1 MMAEED
7 GTLYVIATPI
17 GNLGDISQRALDVLS
32 KVGALA
38 CEDTRHTTRIFHR
51 HNLKKPKTT
60 FSCNEHNE
68 TRVAPRIIGLLKA
81 GVSVA
86 LCSNAG
92 APSISDP
99 GYRVIS
105 AVLESGCKVSVIPGP
120 SAVIAALVGS
130 GLPTTSFTFKGFP
143 PRKQGRRRKFL
154 ELDVASPHTLVFFE
168 SPLRVARFL
177 NEALDVLG
185 NREAA
190 VCVELTKMFEQV
202 HRWDLRTLAAELEE
216 KTIKGEVTVVIAGV
230 QRKDRRKEDRES
242 R

>member
-1 MMAEED
+1 MAEQN

-17 GNLGDISQRALDVLS
+17 GNLGDISERALRVLS
-32 KVGALA
+32 DVGALA
-38 CEDTRHTTRIFHR
+38 CENTLHTTRIFHR

-68 TRVAPRIIGLLKA
+68 ARVAPRIIGLLKA

-92 APSISDP
+92 APGISDP

-105 AVLESGCKVSVIPGP
+105 AVLESGGKVSVIPGP
-120 SAVIAALVGS
+120 SAVITALVSS
-130 GLPTTSFTFKGFP
+130 GLPAASFTFKGFP

-154 ELDVASPHTLVFFE
+154 ELEVDSPHALIFFE

-185 NREAA
+185 ARDAA
-190 VCVELTKMFEQV
+190 VCIELTKIFEDV
-202 HRWDLRTLAAELEE
+202 RRGDLRALAAEFED

-230 QRKDRRKEDRES
+230 QRKDRREENRENG
-242 R
+242 